1 MTSLENTEVRQSSA
15 SLRVWVT
22 NTVLFSGD
30 AIFWAD
36 MYIYMY
42 FCIGYATFR
51 AIMEFFLKVMPSMAG
66 LQTIFQVNGRI
77 ETENCYGATKSN
89 IFLTQYSLVNQ
100 TNNIYSVTCFCLD
113 CEEVLKL
120 VRGYSCIVLPYVANI
135 MWKCFGLC
143 SQTKFK
149 DAFNFIRWFPFVCIK
164 MVLLSSCFTFSFIGG
179 S

>member
-1 MTSLENTEVRQSSA
+1 
-15 SLRVWVT
+15 
-22 NTVLFSGD
+22 
-30 AIFWAD
+30 
-36 MYIYMY
+36 MY

-77 ETENCYGATKSN
+77 ETENCYGPTKSN

-149 DAFNFIRWFPFVCIK
+149 DAFNFIR
-164 MVLLSSCFTFSFIGG
+164 
-179 S
+179 